1 MNTPRVIV
9 CERSR
14 KWALALARHLPSA
27 GVLRQTRGLKEPR
40 VELTSAPASLLVLE
54 LTAENRWGVLA
65 LLGDLAEEFPLARA
79 AVLADADMKSHEW
92 LMREAG
98 ASFFS
103 SSVRDAQQLAR
114 LAERHLSGVVSPGT
128 DLAGQIWDSLPWGD
142 GR

>member
-9 CERSR
+9 CEHSR
-14 KWALALARHLPSA
+14 KWSLALARHLSA
-27 GVLRQTRGLKEPR
+27 VSVLRQTRSLKEAR
-40 VELTSAPASLLVLE
+40 AELTSAPASVLVLE

-65 LLGDLAEEFPLARA
+65 LLGDLEEEFPLARA
-79 AVLADADMKSHEW
+79 AVLAEADMKSLEW

-103 SSVRDAQQLAR
+103 VSVRDAQQIAR
-114 LAERHLSGVVSPGT
+114 LAERHLSEVVSPRA

>member
-1 MNTPRVIV
+1 MNTPKVIV

-14 KWALALARHLPSA
+14 KWSLALARHLPALS
-27 GVLRQTRGLKEPR
+27 VLRQTRSLKEAR
-40 VELTSAPASLLVLE
+40 TELTSAPASLLVLE

-65 LLGDLAEEFPLARA
+65 LLGDLQEEFPLARS
-79 AVLADADMKSHEW
+79 AVLAEADMKNHEW

-98 ASFFS
+98 AAFFS
-103 SSVRDAQQLAR
+103 ISVRDARQLAG
-114 LAERHLSGVVSPGT
+114 LAERHLSEVVSPRA